1 MPTERNPRQLALLA
15 GLLLVLA
22 GIITTSVVRRQTAA
36 DAAASSISATARSG
50 ENRNQHTAVKSAEG
64 VKLDALKMSRP
75 DPVEGERNPFRFRA
89 RPASS
94 PRSGPGGGREAGPG
108 SSPPSPV
115 GLSPVAPTGPPPIPL
130 KFIGIV
136 DAPTQGGK
144 LAVLSDGRS
153 VLYGHEGEVLDGRF
167 KIVRIGIESIE
178 LTYVDGRG
186 RQTIRLTGQ

>member
-15 GLLLVLA
+15 GLLVVLA
-22 GIITTSVVRRQTAA
+22 GTITISVVRRQTAA
-36 DAAASSISATARSG
+36 DSVTSSDSAAAGSG
-50 ENRNQHTAVKSAEG
+50 PNRTQHTGVKSAEA
-64 VKLDALKMSRP
+64 VKLEALKMSRP
-75 DPVEGERNPFRFRA
+75 DPVEGERNPFRFQA

-94 PRSGPGGGREAGPG
+94 PRPAPTDGRASGPG
-108 SSPPSPV
+108 SNSPPPV
-115 GLSPVAPTGPPPIPL
+115 VTPSGTTGASPIPL

-153 VLYGHEGEVLDGRF
+153 VLYGHEGEVIDGRF

-178 LTYVDGRG
+178 LTYADGRG

>member
-1 MPTERNPRQLALLA
+1 MPTERNPRRLTLLA

-22 GIITTSVVRRQTAA
+22 GIITTSVVRRQTAV
-36 DAAASSISATARSG
+36 DSAASSNSATARSG
-50 ENRNQHTAVKSAEG
+50 ETRNQQTAVKSAEA
-64 VKLDALKMSRP
+64 VKLEALKMSRP

-94 PRSGPGGGREAGPG
+94 PRPGPTGGRGTGPD
-108 SSPPSPV
+108 SSRLSPV
-115 GLSPVAPTGPPPIPL
+115 GPSPVAPTGPPPIPL

-153 VLYGHEGEVLDGRF
+153 VLYGHEGEILDGRF

-178 LTYVDGRG
+178 LTSVDGRG